1 MIRGTRMPVSTIVR
15 YIADGFT
22 VQELLSADNFP
33 HLTPEDVS
41 AALRYAAEAVEA
53 PVLQAAE

>member
-1 MIRGTRMPVSTIVR
+1 MPVSTIVR